1 MQLEGELVPTG
12 KTGIAVFDDPNSF
25 TLNIHSAEMSMSV
38 DALANALNQYAFAA
52 ADAPIKGIRISLHG
66 GKRVSAV
73 FPTVTNTNNASTCC
87 GTWPKEDGIT
97 GNSYF
102 NEQTAKPITW
112 R

>member
-1 MQLEGELVPTG
+1 MTLIGRQRIVIGMYEGLGMDYTEASPLP
-12 KTGIAVFDDPNSF
+12 AFCF
-25 TLNIHSAEMSMSV
+25 MAE
-38 DALANALNQYAFAA
+38 QGFF
-52 ADAPIKGIRISLHG
+52 
-66 GKRVSAV
+66 KRVSAV

-87 GTWPKEDGIT
+87 GTWPKEHGTT